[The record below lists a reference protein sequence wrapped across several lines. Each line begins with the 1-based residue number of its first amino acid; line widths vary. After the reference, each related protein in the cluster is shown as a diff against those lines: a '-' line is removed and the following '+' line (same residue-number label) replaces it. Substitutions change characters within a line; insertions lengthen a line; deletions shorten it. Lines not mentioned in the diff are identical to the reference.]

1 MKQCYDKFLTSVE
14 DGIGKHPRVF
24 WRFINEKRGTD
35 HGVPASMKLNNTEAQ
50 TGPDVANLFADHF
63 SSVYS
68 SSNPSVV
75 PYCPVSKS
83 QSHCIGLLSFSEYD
97 VMRQIKRLD
106 IFKGA
111 GPDGTPPVFIKR
123 CGTVL
128 ALPLTI
134 IYNQSLNTGV
144 FPTEWK
150 KARIVP
156 VYKKGDNSDVKNYRP
171 ISILSCAAKLFE
183 RMVYPLLMNHTKPFL
198 TDSQHGFITKRS
210 VNTNLVTFVSDL
222 CQEIDNGSQIDAIYT
237 DFSSA
242 FDKVNHCLLLRKLE
256 SFGVYGPFLEWFRS
270 YLDKRTQTVVVRGYE
285 SLNYYADS
293 GVPQG
298 SHLGPLLFLLFI
310 NDITSSIRHCK
321 FALFA
326 DDLKIYKKIESR
338 NDMELIQSDLNS
350 ISTWCNNNSM
360 VLNAGKCFHIKYTRK
375 REPILTSYHIDGTV
389 LQEVDQIRDLG
400 VLIDSKL
407 CFTAHIDKIAV
418 EDVNRGVC
426 VAGPRLYQLKAL
438 QDVTRASDYLAL
450 ARTLPGYGDVA
461 FPPARTDMA
470 CAPNVAVTVG
480 WHGIKLTPCTDNI
493 QSPPTWLPWACV
505 GDWRA
510 DDEAA
515 AVTLRHSH
523 QAAPA
528 QLALHT
534 PLYQFLANCM
544 DRIAEEANWADTGE

>member
-1 MKQCYDKFLTSVE
+1 M
-14 DGIGKHPRVF
+14 
-24 WRFINEKRGTD
+24 
-35 HGVPASMKLNNTEAQ
+35 
-50 TGPDVANLFADHF
+50 
-63 SSVYS
+63 
-68 SSNPSVV
+68 V
-75 PYCPVSKS
+75 PYCPISKS

-111 GPDGTPPVFIKR
+111 GPDGIPPVFIKR

-171 ISILSCAAKLFE
+171 ISILSWAAKLFE

-242 FDKVNHCLLLRKLE
+242 FDRVNHCLLLRKLE

-407 CFTAHIDKIAV
+407 CFTAHIDKIVSKASQMLGFLKRSCKSFRFSRTRILLYNALVRSHLEFACTVWSPLYAV
-418 EDVNRGVC
+418 HSQRIECIQRAFTRHIAYISQGISHRAPYEDRLSFFKMNSLRNRRVVLDLKFLFKILNGFVDC
-426 VAGPRLYQLKAL
+426 PGIREQLSITVPRQCPRYPITK
-438 QDVTRASDYLAL
+438 TFCPRFS
-450 ARTLPGYGDVA
+450 RTNLGQFSPINRLMTEYNNLNNRLGDVDIFHMSLA
-461 FPPARTDMA
+461 KFSQLLADFFN
-470 CAPNVAVTVG
+470 NV
-480 WHGIKLTPCTDNI
+480 IIIIN
-493 QSPPTWLPWACV
+493 
-505 GDWRA
+505 
-510 DDEAA
+510 
-515 AVTLRHSH
+515 
-523 QAAPA
+523 
-528 QLALHT
+528 
-534 PLYQFLANCM
+534 
-544 DRIAEEANWADTGE
+544 